1 VNENLSE
8 TNSRSKATNAG
19 TPGTSAAT
27 AIAVPE
33 LRDTLARAKSML
45 AASSNAGLYRRRNK
59 NERLRA
65 AAGKSSSLQGSSSS
79 KKEKPLRSSEK
90 KPFEFALLRAPE
102 VHHMDSDGEEEDSL
116 RKEYVINRGI
126 ITLTPSDTEKLI
138 RDKIV
143 SSLKPRYPM
152 IENRDFEFVKVVQ
165 KKISVL
171 QLGKGTQYD
180 YSVEKKLAGQG
191 LLYIR
196 MKQAMQ
202 FAVDEDIQVED
213 DMADDPF
220 PSLELPSPFNSPTT
234 SPDLTGAP
242 SDCNLVPDGPS
253 VRETPLDS
261 EQFTLS
267 PQGVQ
272 EFGPAVP
279 EIELSPFFSTV
290 IDEIPSTVSD
300 PTEMLR
306 FLQKKILLGRD
317 LDVSDVSSEL
327 SGDTNYISVDRDN
340 ILETTFS
347 ELNDVN
353 DPRITFEVQFYG
365 EQAEDRGGPRKEWI
379 RLCNQKIQPKYFEQ
393 GLKEHLASD
402 YFYIGQM
409 AAIALLQ
416 NGQLPVYI
424 PETVLQNVFTGPY
437 PSTHPCISNLQKG
450 LDTLGIHAVGRK
462 FPQFLHLF
470 RPSENAKLSVKR
482 LLHLLIPKFSE
493 KGSNSLK
500 YEKSAYAH
508 FVKYVREVASGHR
521 VTKLENILEFA
532 TCASEEPLLGF
543 ALSPSIE
550 FVEATC
556 ASREPSYNSDERAPQ
571 NQV

>member
-1 VNENLSE
+1 MSSYVFARALIYNRAVISALVFAPLSNNMAALGKETITKAAELLQQASTMLLSVNENLSE
-8 TNSRSKATNAG
+8 TNSRSTATNAG

-45 AASSNAGLYRRRNK
+45 AASSNAGLYRRLNK

-102 VHHMDSDGEEEDSL
+102 VDSDGEEEDSL

-180 YSVEKKLAGQG
+180 YSVVKKLAGQG

-220 PSLELPSPFNSPTT
+220 PSLELPSPFNQS
-234 SPDLTGAP
+234 
-242 SDCNLVPDGPS
+242 
-253 VRETPLDS
+253 
-261 EQFTLS
+261 Q
-267 PQGVQ
+267 
-272 EFGPAVP
+272 
-279 EIELSPFFSTV
+279 
-290 IDEIPSTVSD
+290 
-300 PTEMLR
+300 
-306 FLQKKILLGRD
+306 
-317 LDVSDVSSEL
+317 
-327 SGDTNYISVDRDN
+327 
-340 ILETTFS
+340 
-347 ELNDVN
+347 
-353 DPRITFEVQFYG
+353 
-365 EQAEDRGGPRKEWI
+365 
-379 RLCNQKIQPKYFEQ
+379 
-393 GLKEHLASD
+393 
-402 YFYIGQM
+402 
-409 AAIALLQ
+409 
-416 NGQLPVYI
+416 
-424 PETVLQNVFTGPY
+424 
-437 PSTHPCISNLQKG
+437 
-450 LDTLGIHAVGRK
+450 
-462 FPQFLHLF
+462 
-470 RPSENAKLSVKR
+470 
-482 LLHLLIPKFSE
+482 
-493 KGSNSLK
+493 
-500 YEKSAYAH
+500 
-508 FVKYVREVASGHR
+508 
-521 VTKLENILEFA
+521 
-532 TCASEEPLLGF
+532 
-543 ALSPSIE
+543 
-550 FVEATC
+550 
-556 ASREPSYNSDERAPQ
+556 
-571 NQV
+571 

>member
-1 VNENLSE
+1 LTENCFREIEHEKNKKALKSE
-8 TNSRSKATNAG
+8 RREKKNYKHVGRIIASCTQRIYHAIPELETTNA
-19 TPGTSAAT
+19 
-27 AIAVPE
+27 
-33 LRDTLARAKSML
+33 
-45 AASSNAGLYRRRNK
+45 
-59 NERLRA
+59 
-65 AAGKSSSLQGSSSS
+65 
-79 KKEKPLRSSEK
+79 
-90 KPFEFALLRAPE
+90 APE
-102 VHHMDSDGEEEDSL
+102 VDSD
-116 RKEYVINRGI
+116 GI

-180 YSVEKKLAGQG
+180 YSVVKKLAGQG

-253 VRETPLDS
+253 VRETPLD
-261 EQFTLS
+261 
-267 PQGVQ
+267 
-272 EFGPAVP
+272 
-279 EIELSPFFSTV
+279 I
-290 IDEIPSTVSD
+290 IDEIPST
-300 PTEMLR
+300 
-306 FLQKKILLGRD
+306 
-317 LDVSDVSSEL
+317 
-327 SGDTNYISVDRDN
+327 
-340 ILETTFS
+340 
-347 ELNDVN
+347 
-353 DPRITFEVQFYG
+353 FYG

-450 LDTLGIHAVGRK
+450 LDTLGIHTVGRK

-482 LLHLLIPKFSE
+482 LLHLLIPTFSE

-500 YEKSAYAH
+500 YDFYPKI
-508 FVKYVREVASGHR
+508 RTR
-521 VTKLENILEFA
+521 I
-532 TCASEEPLLGF
+532 
-543 ALSPSIE
+543 
-550 FVEATC
+550 
-556 ASREPSYNSDERAPQ
+556 Q
-571 NQV
+571 NG

>member
-1 VNENLSE
+1 
-8 TNSRSKATNAG
+8 
-19 TPGTSAAT
+19 
-27 AIAVPE
+27 
-33 LRDTLARAKSML
+33 
-45 AASSNAGLYRRRNK
+45 
-59 NERLRA
+59 
-65 AAGKSSSLQGSSSS
+65 
-79 KKEKPLRSSEK
+79 
-90 KPFEFALLRAPE
+90 
-102 VHHMDSDGEEEDSL
+102 
-116 RKEYVINRGI
+116 
-126 ITLTPSDTEKLI
+126 
-138 RDKIV
+138 
-143 SSLKPRYPM
+143 
-152 IENRDFEFVKVVQ
+152 
-165 KKISVL
+165 
-171 QLGKGTQYD
+171 
-180 YSVEKKLAGQG
+180 
-191 LLYIR
+191 
-196 MKQAMQ
+196 
-202 FAVDEDIQVED
+202 
-213 DMADDPF
+213 
-220 PSLELPSPFNSPTT
+220 
-234 SPDLTGAP
+234 
-242 SDCNLVPDGPS
+242 
-253 VRETPLDS
+253 
-261 EQFTLS
+261 
-267 PQGVQ
+267 
-272 EFGPAVP
+272 
-279 EIELSPFFSTV
+279 
-290 IDEIPSTVSD
+290 
-300 PTEMLR
+300 MLR

-500 YEKSAYAH
+500 YEKSAYALLTL
-508 FVKYVREVASGHR
+508 SSM
-521 VTKLENILEFA
+521 LEK
-532 TCASEEPLLGF
+532 
-543 ALSPSIE
+543 
-550 FVEATC
+550 
-556 ASREPSYNSDERAPQ
+556 
-571 NQV
+571 

>member
-1 VNENLSE
+1 MAALGKETITKAAELLQQASTMLLSVNENLSE
-8 TNSRSKATNAG
+8 TNSRLTATNAG

-27 AIAVPE
+27 AFAVPE

-45 AASSNAGLYRRRNK
+45 AASSNAGLYRRLNK

-65 AAGKSSSLQGSSSS
+65 AAGKSSSSSLQGSSSS

-102 VHHMDSDGEEEDSL
+102 VDSDGEEKNSL
-116 RKEYVINRGI
+116 RKDYVINKGI

-143 SSLKPRYPM
+143 SSLKPRYPV
-152 IENRDFEFVKVVQ
+152 IENRDFEFVK
-165 KKISVL
+165 
-171 QLGKGTQYD
+171 LGKGTQYD
-180 YSVEKKLAGQG
+180 YSVVKKLAGQG

-220 PSLELPSPFNSPTT
+220 LSLELPSPFNSPTT
-234 SPDLTGAP
+234 SLDLTGAP
-242 SDCNLVPDGPS
+242 SDCNLVPIGPP

-267 PQGVQ
+267 PQSVQ
-272 EFGPAVP
+272 EFGPVVP

-327 SGDTNYISVDRDN
+327 SGDTNYIS
-340 ILETTFS
+340 
-347 ELNDVN
+347 
-353 DPRITFEVQFYG
+353 FYG

-424 PETVLQNVFTGPY
+424 PETVLQNVFY
-437 PSTHPCISNLQKG
+437 
-450 LDTLGIHAVGRK
+450 
-462 FPQFLHLF
+462 
-470 RPSENAKLSVKR
+470 RPSENSKLSVKR
-482 LLHLLIPKFSE
+482 LLHLLILSE

-508 FVKYVREVASGHR
+508 FVKYVREVASGRR

-550 FVEATC
+550 FVEATLKT
-556 ASREPSYNSDERAPQ
+556 
-571 NQV
+571 

>member
-1 VNENLSE
+1 
-8 TNSRSKATNAG
+8 
-19 TPGTSAAT
+19 
-27 AIAVPE
+27 
-33 LRDTLARAKSML
+33 ML
-45 AASSNAGLYRRRNK
+45 AASSNAGLYRRLNK
-59 NERLRA
+59 NERLRD
-65 AAGKSSSLQGSSSS
+65 AAGKSSSSSLQGSSSS

-102 VHHMDSDGEEEDSL
+102 VDSDGEEEDSL
-116 RKEYVINRGI
+116 RKDNVINRGI
-126 ITLTPSDTEKLI
+126 ITLTPSNTEKLI
-138 RDKIV
+138 RDNIV

-165 KKISVL
+165 KKFMFLSW
-171 QLGKGTQYD
+171 
-180 YSVEKKLAGQG
+180 EKEHK
-191 LLYIR
+191 
-196 MKQAMQ
+196 
-202 FAVDEDIQVED
+202 
-213 DMADDPF
+213 
-220 PSLELPSPFNSPTT
+220 LPSPFNSPTT

-272 EFGPAVP
+272 QFGPAIP
-279 EIELSPFFSTV
+279 EMELSPFFSTV
-290 IDEIPSTVSD
+290 IDGIPSTVSD

-317 LDVSDVSSEL
+317 LDISDVSSEL
-327 SGDTNYISVDRDN
+327 NGDTNYISVDRDN

-347 ELNDVN
+347 ELNDGKN
-353 DPRITFEVQFYG
+353 PRITFEVQFYG
-365 EQAEDRGGPRKEWI
+365 EQAEDRGSPRKEWI
-379 RLCNQKIQPKYFEQ
+379 RLCNQKIHPKYFEH
-393 GLKEHLASD
+393 GLKARR
-402 YFYIGQM
+402 
-409 AAIALLQ
+409 
-416 NGQLPVYI
+416 
-424 PETVLQNVFTGPY
+424 
-437 PSTHPCISNLQKG
+437 KG
-450 LDTLGIHAVGRK
+450 LDTLRIHTVGRK

-482 LLHLLIPKFSE
+482 LLHLLIPTFSE
-493 KGSNSLK
+493 KRSNSLK
-500 YEKSAYAH
+500 YGKSAYTH
-508 FVKYVREVASGHR
+508 FVKYVREVASGRR

-543 ALSPSIE
+543 ALSTSIE
-550 FVEATC
+550 FVETTC